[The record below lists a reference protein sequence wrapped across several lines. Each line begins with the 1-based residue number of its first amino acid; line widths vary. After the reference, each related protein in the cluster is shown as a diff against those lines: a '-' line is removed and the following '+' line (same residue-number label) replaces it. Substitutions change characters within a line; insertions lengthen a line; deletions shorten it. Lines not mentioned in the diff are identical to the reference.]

1 MDTKIC
7 KKCGIEKS
15 LDCFRKRENYYENV
29 CKDCTRKRARITAKL
44 YRQTHSEEIKKTKQ
58 KWESL
63 NKERHKLTS
72 KKWKENNKEKIK
84 EYNKMYKLKNKEKI
98 DKQNEDY
105 RKNNR
110 EKCCNATKKYYQNNK
125 EKINKYANE
134 YKRTRARTDKVYRL
148 KLQARRMINNSFR
161 RNGHTK
167 KEKSEE
173 ILNCSIDYFI
183 KHLLESFENNY
194 GYEWN
199 GVEEVDIDHIIPLS
213 TAKTEEEVIKLCHYT
228 NLQLLKHVDNLKKSN
243 NINWKIQE
251 E

>member
-44 YRQTHSEEIKKTKQ
+44 YRQTHSKEIKKAKQ

-72 KKWKENNKEKIK
+72 KKWKE
-84 EYNKMYKLKNKEKI
+84 
-98 DKQNEDY
+98 
-105 RKNNR
+105 
-110 EKCCNATKKYYQNNK
+110 NNK

-213 TAKTEEEVIKLCHYT
+213 TAKTEEEVIKLCRYT
-228 NLQLLKHVDNLKKSN
+228 NLQLLKHIDNLKKSN
-243 NINWKIQE
+243 NINWKI
-251 E
+251 